1 MKSLLKQNTEGSR
14 SSIDISPLL
23 DVVFILLIFFVV
35 TSTFTK
41 ETGLEIDKPEA
52 GSASVLEQK
61 SILLGIPS
69 DGNVFLGDDPLGFL
83 ELEARLRVI
92 LGKDS
97 KRPIVLV
104 SDQGVSTGYLVRV
117 MDVCKKAGALKI
129 SISAEV
135 NGR

>member
-1 MKSLLKQNTEGSR
+1 MKSLLKRETENSR

-52 GSASVLEQK
+52 GSASALEQK
-61 SILLGIPS
+61 SILLGVPS
-69 DGNVFLGDDPLGFL
+69 DGNVFMGDDQLGLL

-92 LGKDS
+92 LGKDEE
-97 KRPIVLV
+97 RPIVLV

-117 MDVCKKAGALKI
+117 MDACKKAGALKI
-129 SISAEV
+129 SISAEA
-135 NGR
+135 ND